1 VDTTP
6 GYESRFGKPRRLSA
20 MTGTIIIID
29 ILQDTNREDES

>member
-6 GYESRFGKPRRLSA
+6 GYENRFGKLRRLSA

-29 ILQDTNREDES
+29 IQDTNREDES